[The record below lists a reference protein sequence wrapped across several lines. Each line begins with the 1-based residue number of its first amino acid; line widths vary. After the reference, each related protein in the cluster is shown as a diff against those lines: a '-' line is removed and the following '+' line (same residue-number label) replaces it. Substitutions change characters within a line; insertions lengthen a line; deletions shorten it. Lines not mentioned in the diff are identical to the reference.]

1 MSSSRDRSMTAPPT
15 LVAMLL
21 MPWPPLRTANGPPC
35 ASAKASAS
43 GTSALVRTRT
53 TAAGDPVAM

>member
-1 MSSSRDRSMTAPPT
+1 
-15 LVAMLL
+15 